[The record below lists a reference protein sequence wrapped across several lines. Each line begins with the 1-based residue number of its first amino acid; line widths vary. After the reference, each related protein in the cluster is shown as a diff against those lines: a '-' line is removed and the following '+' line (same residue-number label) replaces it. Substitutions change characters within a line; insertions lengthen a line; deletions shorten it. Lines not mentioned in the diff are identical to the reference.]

1 MIKPPPDIRV
11 WAFVRFCCLPKL
23 TSNEAPGSAAG
34 PVPKAG
40 DANYM
45 TRTRSNGSSR
55 HDLLRSVM
63 VSAGVGYALLGVVGT
78 GRQDLPRIFV
88 IDCDP

>member
-1 MIKPPPDIRV
+1 
-11 WAFVRFCCLPKL
+11 
-23 TSNEAPGSAAG
+23 
-34 PVPKAG
+34 
-40 DANYM
+40 M
-45 TRTRSNGSSR
+45 TRTRINDSSR

-88 IDCDP
+88 IYCDP